1 MYIAMCESYQFCRWI
16 VRDCQKGYKF
26 RQKLVCGRGCKF
38 ALITDYIS
46 RQVYFL
52 LSVLK
57 DMLA

>member
-1 MYIAMCESYQFCRWI
+1 MCESYQFCRWI
-16 VRDCQKGYKF
+16 VRDCQKGCKF
-26 RQKLVCGRGCKF
+26 RQKLVCGRGSKF